1 MIEKKSLLGL
11 AMLNLEVF
19 QELCRRASQETNPA
33 ELETLKE
40 ALLFMLRTE
49 EIELQGVERIPMSK
63 PH

>member
-1 MIEKKSLLGL
+1 MIEKKSSLGL

-49 EIELQGVERIPMSK
+49 EIELHGVERIPMSK

>member
-1 MIEKKSLLGL
+1 MIEKKSSLGL

-19 QELCRRASQETNPA
+19 QELCRRASQETNRA

-49 EIELQGVERIPMSK
+49 EIELLGVERIPMSK

>member
-1 MIEKKSLLGL
+1 MIEKKSSLGL

-49 EIELQGVERIPMSK
+49 EIELSGAERIPIQR

>member
-1 MIEKKSLLGL
+1 MIEKESSLGL

>member
-1 MIEKKSLLGL
+1 MIEKESSLGL

-33 ELETLKE
+33 ELEALKE

>member
-1 MIEKKSLLGL
+1 
-11 AMLNLEVF
+11 MLNIEAF
-19 QELCRRASQETNPA
+19 QELCRRAAHETNPA

-49 EIELQGVERIPMSK
+49 EIELSGVERIPIQR